1 LVQWLRLRAPSA
13 EDLGLIPGQ
22 GTRSSVLP
30 LRPGIANYIYIYIYI
45 YIYDLK
51 GKSFTRPVTI
61 KLSPVSE
68 KKSLIFYYGRK
79 LTFIE
84 DTSMIVFTLALGGF
98 IYVFW

>member
-1 LVQWLRLRAPSA
+1 MAKTPCSQCRGPGFDPWSGNQILRAATKTWHSQ
-13 EDLGLIPGQ
+13 L
-22 GTRSSVLP
+22 
-30 LRPGIANYIYIYIYI
+30 YIYI

-84 DTSMIVFTLALGGF
+84 DTSMIVFSLVLGGF
-98 IYVFW
+98 I